1 MVSVAIGAGLGAIA
15 GGLAARLW
23 ASEDVGKTSWAAES
37 GTPDQPKVA
46 SGQVHEDRLHD
57 LLLQLGH
64 SRLHV
69 FQLENRV
76 LAESYRKVATGL
88 VAKSASGHEESLM
101 EPPATATGNRTR
113 GTPVPAV
120 SSGAPDRLHGVLLLL
135 LQLERG
141 RRRVFQLENQVLAES
156 HRTISE
162 LRASVKSAEGGLQS
176 SGALTAS
183 LCTQREEPM
192 PAKTTATNKQQVPSP
207 IRSRKKRSNH
217 EANIQNRMPESLDAT
232 DTASRGW
239 TQLQKDKQLA
249 ERIQQ
254 AVTAYLLGPEQAITE
269 DFRDSDTQEETQEQ
283 DGQRYPVDLPPASGD
298 AEYSVMPHAE
308 DPMNCR
314 RAPFEATSDEPGK
327 CKYTR
332 TRQIMI
338 GKARP
343 EYLRYRE
350 QVPFE
355 CRGPMHP
362 RTPNAMDKCSKRDFD
377 RKLSK
382 WRRQLHNWSDVFPAG
397 QRPKMA
403 PEVDLHS
410 ELFGHRP
417 IDGNDST
424 HVVVSFSNRYGI
436 RPSFSNFPHSNL
448 KPEFFTNILDILMPE
463 GMPKFVVEV
472 GSLHGHSAIHMA
484 TVLDQFNMYHVPI
497 LCIDPF
503 TGDTNMW
510 ANYQTDRSVAG
521 WVKIID
527 GRMMVF
533 DQFMANVQFAINRT
547 VSRNHILPFQATSTV
562 GARWLV
568 EKHFYPDL
576 VFLDSAHEL
585 DETFLE
591 LSLYYDILEPGGIM
605 FGDDYGW
612 AAVRQDVQ
620 RFVEHRNSH
629 EADPPEFRIIR
640 AEPGSSHVLW
650 MLRKPKVET

>member
-15 GGLAARLW
+15 GSIAARLW
-23 ASEDVGKTSWAAES
+23 TSEDVGKTSWAADS

-88 VAKSASGHEESLM
+88 IAKSASGHHGSLM
-101 EPPATATGNRTR
+101 EPPATTAGN
-113 GTPVPAV
+113 GTCGTSVPAV

-162 LRASVKSAEGGLQS
+162 LRASVKSAEGGLLQS

-183 LCTQREEPM
+183 LCAQREEPM
-192 PAKTTATNKQQVPSP
+192 PAKPTPPKKREVLSP
-207 IRSRKKRSNH
+207 IQSRKKRSNH
-217 EANIQNRMPESLDAT
+217 EANIQKFQNRMPESLDAT

-254 AVTAYLLGPEQAITE
+254 AVTAYLLGREHAITE
-269 DFRDSDTQEETQEQ
+269 DLSDSDSQEATQEE
-283 DGQRYPVDLPPASGD
+283 DGQRYPLNLPLASKD

-308 DPMNCR
+308 DPMNSR
-314 RAPFEATSDEPGK
+314 RAPFEATSDEPVK

-382 WRRQLHNWSDVFPAG
+382 WRRQLHNWSDDA
-397 QRPKMA
+397 A
-403 PEVDLHS
+403 
-410 ELFGHRP
+410 
-417 IDGNDST
+417 
-424 HVVVSFSNRYGI
+424 
-436 RPSFSNFPHSNL
+436 
-448 KPEFFTNILDILMPE
+448 
-463 GMPKFVVEV
+463 
-472 GSLHGHSAIHMA
+472 A
-484 TVLDQFNMYHVPI
+484 
-497 LCIDPF
+497 
-503 TGDTNMW
+503 
-510 ANYQTDRSVAG
+510 
-521 WVKIID
+521 
-527 GRMMVF
+527 
-533 DQFMANVQFAINRT
+533 
-547 VSRNHILPFQATSTV
+547 
-562 GARWLV
+562 
-568 EKHFYPDL
+568 
-576 VFLDSAHEL
+576 FL
-585 DETFLE
+585 
-591 LSLYYDILEPGGIM
+591 
-605 FGDDYGW
+605 
-612 AAVRQDVQ
+612 
-620 RFVEHRNSH
+620 
-629 EADPPEFRIIR
+629 
-640 AEPGSSHVLW
+640 
-650 MLRKPKVET
+650 LRE

>member
-1 MVSVAIGAGLGAIA
+1 MAWRWALLT
-15 GGLAARLW
+15 LA
-23 ASEDVGKTSWAAES
+23 VG
-37 GTPDQPKVA
+37 
-46 SGQVHEDRLHD
+46 
-57 LLLQLGH
+57 
-64 SRLHV
+64 
-69 FQLENRV
+69 
-76 LAESYRKVATGL
+76 
-88 VAKSASGHEESLM
+88 
-101 EPPATATGNRTR
+101 
-113 GTPVPAV
+113 
-120 SSGAPDRLHGVLLLL
+120 
-135 LQLERG
+135 
-141 RRRVFQLENQVLAES
+141 
-156 HRTISE
+156 
-162 LRASVKSAEGGLQS
+162 
-176 SGALTAS
+176 
-183 LCTQREEPM
+183 
-192 PAKTTATNKQQVPSP
+192 
-207 IRSRKKRSNH
+207 
-217 EANIQNRMPESLDAT
+217 
-232 DTASRGW
+232 
-239 TQLQKDKQLA
+239 
-249 ERIQQ
+249 
-254 AVTAYLLGPEQAITE
+254 
-269 DFRDSDTQEETQEQ
+269 
-283 DGQRYPVDLPPASGD
+283 
-298 AEYSVMPHAE
+298 
-308 DPMNCR
+308 
-314 RAPFEATSDEPGK
+314 
-327 CKYTR
+327 
-332 TRQIMI
+332 
-338 GKARP
+338 
-343 EYLRYRE
+343 
-350 QVPFE
+350 
-355 CRGPMHP
+355 
-362 RTPNAMDKCSKRDFD
+362 RTPTF
-377 RKLSK
+377 
-382 WRRQLHNWSDVFPAG
+382 
-397 QRPKMA
+397 
-403 PEVDLHS
+403 EDLHS

-417 IDGNDST
+417 VDGNDST

-568 EKHFYPDL
+568 EKRFYPDL

-591 LSLYYDILEPGGIM
+591 LSLYYDILERGGIM

-620 RFVEHRNSH
+620 RFVKHRNSH